1 MATVKGKTRLCQ
13 STLSDFNIEQV
24 NGSPF
29 YNRYV
34 EFLRVFKKHMKELNP
49 DVVFAQPI
57 ENSSKGTIDWYIPE
71 SNDTPITLS
80 ELRKSDEES
89 YKQYSAICNDVIGK
103 LKNISASIA
112 NTQEKEYFDC
122 AIKSLGKDYVE
133 DVSYCHDG
141 YVTFVTWGMSM
152 RKGRSINTV
161 ITDDIKEHRVHKVT
175 FIIQGN
181 GTLEGKS
188 SILRKHGHILQVKEI
203 PTVKPAN
210 HCNFTEW
217 LPTAPQGKE
226 VIADVTYTAICKRT
240 DDFNVEFVP
249 SEGGSLDGNTILSLK
264 VGQALEESMIPI
276 PVANDGYAFKEW
288 SPNITFGVEPEN
300 DLKYTAVFEKTT
312 SDIHVPPVVPPIP
325 NSYHVSF
332 VAGDHGS
339 INGQDTFDVNDGETI
354 PESRIPKVE
363 PKKGYT
369 FTGWDKPI
377 GNPITGNTTY
387 NAVYKKEPWW
397 KRFWLLL
404 WGDGCL
410 TKGCLTWLLRLL
422 LFLLLALLLW
432 WLLRSC
438 VGCSHHAVNGVAPLD
453 TITRSDGKVVDDNGY
468 THPITGSDGRLP
480 DGDGVVAPVQGE
492 GGTDVPII
500 RQPGVP
506 NTIAN
511 RLFLFMENENDNVEA
526 LAEDFKKAYP
536 DDKYS
541 IIGYDK
547 EVKLLVIQIPEN
559 ERDEIRE
566 TINSKIPNHKFLVF
580 DEEIYELNGYISSS
594 TEDKGWHLNA
604 IHLKQGWSYTKGSPK
619 VRVAVVD
626 DGIQADHP
634 MFKDRIADA
643 YNVFT
648 QNNQLSKGEGHGT
661 HTAGLAV
668 GSADYYSQGASGVA
682 PNCTLIPIQVFD
694 NKQCPLSAL
703 VAGVMYAI
711 HHEADVVNISIGPS
725 FQGLNVLPVEQQNEI
740 ANTQFGNVALL
751 WARVCKIAAQKRC
764 ILVFAAGNDD
774 ILTSIPPENRNA
786 SSIVVTAV
794 DKRLYPTVFTN
805 YGPCSD
811 ISAPG
816 KNIYSSFPQSSFQS
830 CDGTSMAAPI
840 VTGTVALMKSLKKD
854 LTVEQARNA
863 LYSTGEIVYG
873 WIPPMVLVDKAL
885 DATKKGNFKRI
896 ERGGRS
902 VPDNVDV
909 HLHSGRIPT
918 DAVDVG
924 FDNNPTPVPNPS
936 TNVDVEEIKRLIK
949 EHEDAI
955 KELKKKLQQK

>member
-1 MATVKGKTRLCQ
+1 MTTVKGKTRLCQ
-13 STLSDFNIEQV
+13 SKLGDFNIEQI

-34 EFLRVFKKHMKELNP
+34 EFLRVFRKHMKGLDP

-57 ENSSKGTIDWYIPE
+57 ENPSKGTLDWYIPVC
-71 SNDTPITLS
+71 NDTPITLS
-80 ELRKSDEES
+80 DLKRSDENL
-89 YKQYSAICNDVIGK
+89 YNHYRDIYNDVSSR
-103 LKNISASIA
+103 LKNISTSIA
-112 NTQEKEYFDC
+112 NSQEKEYFDC
-122 AIKSLGKDYVE
+122 AIKSLDKDYIE
-133 DVSYCHDG
+133 DVTYCHDG
-141 YVTFVTWGMSM
+141 NVSFVAWGMSM

-175 FIIQGN
+175 FVVQGK
-181 GTLEGKS
+181 GSLEGKAN
-188 SILRKHGHILQVKEI
+188 ILRKHGHILQTNEI
-203 PTVKPAN
+203 PTVKPSI
-210 HCNFTEW
+210 HYSFTEW
-217 LPTAPQGKE
+217 LPMAPQGK
-226 VIADVTYTAICKRT
+226 VVVADATYTAICKRT
-240 DDFNVEFVP
+240 DDYKVEFMS
-249 SEGGSLDGNTILSLK
+249 SEGGTLDGNTSLSLK
-264 VGQALEESMIPI
+264 VGQVLEESMTPT
-276 PVANDGYAFKEW
+276 PVANEGYTFKEW
-288 SPNITFGVEPEN
+288 SPCITYGVAPDD
-300 DLKYTAVFEKTT
+300 DLKFTAIFERTT
-312 SDIHVPPVVPPIP
+312 IDNAVPPVSSPIP
-325 NSYHVSF
+325 ILRHISF
-332 VAGDHGS
+332 SAGEHGS
-339 INGQDTFDVNDGETI
+339 INGQESFDLYDGEII
-354 PESRIPKVE
+354 PESYIPKVE
-363 PKKGYT
+363 AKKGYT

-377 GNPITGNTTY
+377 DKPITEDTTY

-422 LFLLLALLLW
+422 LFALIALLLW

-438 VGCSHHAVNGVAPLD
+438 VGCSQRTANGVAPLD

-468 THPITGSDGRLP
+468 VHPITGSDGKLP
-480 DGDGVVAPVQGE
+480 DGNSVVAPVLGE

-511 RLFLFMENENDNVEA
+511 RLFLFMEDENDNIEA
-526 LAEDFKKAYP
+526 LAEDFKKTYP
-536 DDKYS
+536 DEKYS

-559 ERDEIRE
+559 ERNEIRE
-566 TINSKIPNHKFLVF
+566 TINNKIPNHKFLVF
-580 DEEIYELNGYISSS
+580 DEEIYELNGYISTS
-594 TEDKGWHLNA
+594 TEDKGWHLNT
-604 IHLKQGWSYTKGSPK
+604 IHLKQGWTYTKGSPK

-634 MFKDRIADA
+634 MFKGRIADA

-648 QNNQLSKGEGHGT
+648 QDNHLSKGEGHGT

-711 HHEADVVNISIGPS
+711 HHEADVVNVSIGPS
-725 FQGLNVLPVEQQNEI
+725 YQGLNVLPVEQQNEI
-740 ANTQFGNVALL
+740 ANTQFCNVALL

-774 ILTSIPPENRNA
+774 ILTSIPPENRNV

-816 KNIYSSFPQSSFQS
+816 KNIYSSFPQNTFQS

-840 VTGTVALMKSLKKD
+840 VTGTVALMKSLRKS
-854 LTVEQARNA
+854 LTVDQARNA
-863 LYSTGEIVYG
+863 LYTTGETAYG
-873 WIPPMVLVDKAL
+873 WIPPMVQVDKVLA
-885 DATKKGNFKRI
+885 ATKRGDFRRV
-896 ERGGRS
+896 ERTGRS

-909 HLHSGRIPT
+909 HLHSGRIPSNVA
-918 DAVDVG
+918 DIG
-924 FDNNPTPVPNPS
+924 FVNSPLPS
-936 TNVDVEEIKRLIK
+936 SGRSPNVDVEEIKRLIK
-949 EHEDAI
+949 EHEEAI
-955 KELKKKLQQK
+955 RELKKKLQQR

>member
-1 MATVKGKTRLCQ
+1 MTTVKGKTRLCQ
-13 STLSDFNIEQV
+13 SKLGDFNIEQV

-34 EFLRVFKKHMKELNP
+34 EFLRVFKKYMKGLDPE
-49 DVVFAQPI
+49 VVFAQPV
-57 ENSSKGTIDWYIPE
+57 ENPSKGTIDWYIPE
-71 SNDTPITLS
+71 CNDTPITLS
-80 ELRKSDEES
+80 DLKKSDVNLYEHYLGTFNNVVS
-89 YKQYSAICNDVIGK
+89 NLNV
-103 LKNISASIA
+103 ISASII
-112 NTQEKEYFDC
+112 NPQKKEYFDC
-122 AIKSLGKDYVE
+122 AITSLDKDYIE
-133 DVSYCHDG
+133 DVAYCHDG
-141 YVTFVTWGMSM
+141 NITFVTWGMSM

-161 ITDDIKEHRVHKVT
+161 ITDDIKEHRVHKVS
-175 FIIQGN
+175 FVLQGK
-181 GTLEGKS
+181 GTLEGKT
-188 SILRKHGHILQVKEI
+188 SILRKHGHILQINEI
-203 PTVKPAN
+203 PTVNPAR
-210 HCNFTEW
+210 HCSFTEW
-217 LPTAPQGKE
+217 LPVAPQGKK

-240 DDFNVEFVP
+240 DDYIVEFVP
-249 SEGGSLDGNTILSLK
+249 SEGGTLDGNTRLSLK
-264 VGQALEESMIPI
+264 IGDVLEEPMIPT
-276 PVANDGYAFKEW
+276 PVANEGYSFKGW
-288 SPNITFGVEPEN
+288 TPDISYGVAIED
-300 DLKYTAVFEKTT
+300 DLKYTAIFEK
-312 SDIHVPPVVPPIP
+312 VKAERVAPLVVPPIP
-325 NSYHVSF
+325 SIHLVSF
-332 VAGDHGS
+332 FAGKHGS
-339 INGQDTFDVNDGETI
+339 INGQESFDVNDGDTI
-354 PESRIPKVE
+354 PKDRIPKVE

-369 FTGWDKPI
+369 FKGWDKPI
-377 GNPITGNTTY
+377 DKPVTGNTTY
-387 NAVYKKEPWW
+387 NAVYKKDPWW

-410 TKGCLTWLLRLL
+410 TKGCLSWLLRLL
-422 LFLLLALLLW
+422 LFALIALLLW

-480 DGDGVVAPVQGE
+480 DGNDFVAPVQGE

-511 RLFLFMENENDNVEA
+511 RLFLFLENENDNVEA

-536 DDKYS
+536 EDKYS

-559 ERDEIRE
+559 ERDNIRE

-580 DEEIYELNGYISSS
+580 DEEIYELKGFVSSS
-594 TEDKGWHLNA
+594 TEDRGWHLNA

-634 MFKDRIADA
+634 MFKGRIDDA

-648 QNNQLSKGEGHGT
+648 QDNHLSKGEGHGT

-668 GSADYYSQGASGVA
+668 GSAEYYSQGASGVA
-682 PNCTLIPIQVFD
+682 PNCTLIPVQVFD

-703 VAGVMYAI
+703 IAGVMYAI

-740 ANTQFGNVALL
+740 ANTQFCNVALL

-816 KNIYSSFPQSSFQS
+816 KNIYSSFPKSSFQS

-840 VTGTVALMKSLKKD
+840 VTGTIALMKSLKKS

-873 WIPPMVLVDKAL
+873 WMPPMVLVDKAL
-885 DATKKGNFKRI
+885 EATKKGNFKRV
-896 ERGGRS
+896 ERKGRS

-918 DAVDVG
+918 DIADVE
-924 FDNNPTPVPNPS
+924 FDNDPSPVPNPS
-936 TNVDVEEIKRLIK
+936 TNVDIEEIKRLIK

-955 KELKKKLQQK
+955 RELKKKLQQK